1 MDRIVALVLT
11 YNRIEV
17 LRESVNALLAQT
29 FYCDILII
37 DNASTDGT
45 KEMVMA
51 YVNSGFPVDYVNTG
65 KNLGGA
71 GGFAYGIKECVKRGY
86 DYIWLMDDDTVPY
99 PTALEKLAAAKDD
112 LKGEFGFL
120 SSLVEWTDG
129 SMCEMNMPLVA
140 DDWWNQGKLIQKGR
154 LAIKK
159 GSFVSFFVSAETVK
173 KVGLPL
179 KEFFIW
185 FDDSEYSRR
194 IVEQVNVGYLI
205 SDSIVLHKMK
215 SNSKVDIVTE
225 DSERLQRYRMAFRNR
240 YYLNKNRGRQ
250 VLLKHYIYLWGTIV
264 NVIKKS
270 KSKRLIRIGIIIKG
284 TVDGIRF
291 NPSIECIGNKDIT

>member
-11 YNRIEV
+11 YNRIE
-17 LRESVNALLAQT
+17 LLQEAIDALLAQT
-29 FYCDILII
+29 FPCDILIV

-45 KEMVMA
+45 KEMVMS
-51 YVNSGFPVDYVNTG
+51 YVNSSEAVDYLNTG
-65 KNLGGA
+65 ENLGGA

-86 DYIWLMDDDTVPY
+86 DYIWLMDDDTIPY
-99 PTALEKLAAAKDD
+99 PTALEKLATAKDD

-129 SMCEMNMPLVA
+129 RMCEMNMPLVA
-140 DDWWNQGKLIQKGR
+140 DDWWNRGKLIQNGR

-194 IVEQVNVGYLI
+194 IVEQDNVGYLI

-240 YYLNKNRGRQ
+240 CYMNRNRG
-250 VLLKHYIYLWGTIV
+250 LKTIIKYFV
-264 NVIKKS
+264 FIVGIIFSIIKKS
-270 KSKRLIRIGIIIKG
+270 KDKKLKRVCIVLMG
-284 TVDGIRF
+284 TLDGMCF
-291 NPSIECIGNKDIT
+291 KPVIEQISL